1 LYWPHHYTCEHCGA
15 GSDNCITKKEIFRN
29 SILFTL
35 LKSPVMKLRLLLPLL
50 ALFFCVSC
58 KKDDLVKV
66 KQDSYVLPGDR
77 FFPEGIALNSRAGVF
92 YTGSTISGD
101 VVQVNLETGAADL
114 FSSGSKNGRSFVTGM
129 KLDSRG
135 RLWICGGPTGI
146 IQVLD
151 KNGNVIKNWDAKT
164 LFGAGFIND
173 CVISDGYIYFT
184 DSQVQK
190 IYRARVSDDDPGD
203 LEEWLVFT
211 NQQIPYAAG
220 TNANGIEVTPDGR
233 YLIVVISTSGK
244 LYRIMRSDKTI
255 SEITLNTPVPS
266 GDGLYLDGNT
276 LFVSRNATNLVFPVA
291 LNGAVSQG
299 TVGAGFGQ
307 NLNFN
312 TTLVKAGK
320 YLLVVNGQ
328 LNRRGGT
335 PPPVLPF
342 TVSRVEIP

>member
-1 LYWPHHYTCEHCGA
+1 
-15 GSDNCITKKEIFRN
+15 
-29 SILFTL
+29 
-35 LKSPVMKLRLLLPLL
+35 MKLKLLLSLL
-50 ALFFCVSC
+50 VISCFISC

-77 FFPEGIALNSRAGVF
+77 FFPEGIALNNKENVF

-101 VVQVNLETGAADL
+101 VVKVNLATGVADL
-114 FSSGSKNGRSFVTGM
+114 FSGGAKNGRSFVTGM
-129 KLDSRG
+129 KLDSKG
-135 RLWICGGPTGI
+135 RLWVCGGPTGL

-151 KNGNVIKNWDAKT
+151 QDGNVIRSYDTKT
-164 LFGAGFIND
+164 LFNSGFIND
-173 CVISDGYIYFT
+173 CIISDGYIYFT

-190 IYRARVSDDDPGD
+190 VYRARVNEAEPGN

-211 NQQIPYAAG
+211 NQQIPYVAG
-220 TNANGIEVTPDGR
+220 TNANGIEVTPDGK

-244 LYRIMRSDKTI
+244 LYRIATGDKNI
-255 SEITLNTPVPS
+255 SEIALNSPVTS
-266 GDGLYLDGNT
+266 GDGLYLDGRR
-276 LFVSRNATNLVFPVA
+276 LYVSRNATNKVFPVE
-291 LNGAVSQG
+291 LNTGYTQG
-299 TVGAGFGQ
+299 TVGEGFGE

-328 LNRRGGT
+328 LNKRGGT

>member
-1 LYWPHHYTCEHCGA
+1 
-15 GSDNCITKKEIFRN
+15 
-29 SILFTL
+29 
-35 LKSPVMKLRLLLPLL
+35 MKFKMLLPLL
-50 ALFFCVSC
+50 VITFCLSC
-58 KKDDLVKV
+58 HKDDQVKV

-101 VVQVNLETGAADL
+101 VVQVNLETGVADL
-114 FSSGSKNGRSFVTGM
+114 FSSGAKNGRTFVTGM

-151 KNGNVIKNWDAKT
+151 KNGNVIKSWDGKA

-190 IYRARVSDDDPGD
+190 IYRAKVSDEQPGD
-203 LEEWLVFT
+203 PEQWLTFT
-211 NQQIPYAAG
+211 NQQIPYVTG
-220 TNANGIEVTPDGR
+220 TNANGIEVSPDGK
-233 YLIVVISTSGK
+233 YLIMVVSSSGK
-244 LYRIMRSDKTI
+244 LYRIAKGDKSI
-255 SEITLNTPVPS
+255 AEIVLNTSVAS

-276 LFVSRNATNLVFPVA
+276 LYVSRNATNLVFPVVLNAA
-291 LNGAVSQG
+291 LTQG
-299 TVGAGFGQ
+299 TVGTGFGE

-328 LNRRGGT
+328 LNRRSGT